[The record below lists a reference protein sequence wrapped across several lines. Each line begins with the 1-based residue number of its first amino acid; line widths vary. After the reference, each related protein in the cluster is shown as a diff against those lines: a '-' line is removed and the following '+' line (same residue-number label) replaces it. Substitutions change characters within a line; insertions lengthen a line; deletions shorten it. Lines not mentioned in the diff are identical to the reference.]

1 MRSTLLAS
9 MAITLLVSAL
19 SAQTPFRVGEPVPDL
34 RLPTIDGKRTIDLA
48 ELRGKRLLLIEFAA
62 W

>member
-1 MRSTLLAS
+1 MRIPFIAASVALA
-9 MAITLLVSAL
+9 APLA
-19 SAQTPFRVGEPVPDL
+19 AQTAYEVEKPLLDL

-48 ELRGKRLLLIEFAA
+48 DYRGKRLLLIEFAS